1 MLMNLDA
8 MSKEVKPVP
17 EGFHTLT
24 PHIVVKNADDA
35 LDFYAN
41 AFGAVTER
49 IQRTPDGKVMHA
61 AVRIGDSMLL
71 LNEEFPQ
78 WGVVGPETLEG
89 TPVTIHMY
97 CTNVDAAWERAR
109 KAGCRIGMELQ
120 NTVWGDRYGM
130 LLDPFGHHWAMAQ
143 RIEDLTPEQI
153 AEASRRAVGGEPHLG
168 GSPAQ

>member
-1 MLMNLDA
+1 MLLNLTA
-8 MSKEVKPVP
+8 MSKDVNPVP

-35 LDFYAN
+35 MDFYAN
-41 AFGAVTER
+41 AFGAITES
-49 IQRTPDGKVMHA
+49 IQRTPEGKVMHA
-61 AVRIGDSMLL
+61 TLRVGDSKLM

-97 CTNVDAAWERAR
+97 CANVDAAWERAC
-109 KAGCRIGMELQ
+109 KAGCRIGMEIQ
-120 NTVWGDRYGM
+120 NTFWGDRYGM
-130 LLDPFGHHWAMAQ
+130 LLDPFGHHWALAQ

-153 AEASRRAVGGEPHLG
+153 AEASRHAVGGEPHPG
-168 GSPAQ
+168 GGPAQ

>member
-1 MLMNLDA
+1 MNLNA
-8 MSKEVKPVP
+8 MSNEVKPVP

-41 AFGAVTER
+41 AFGAIAER

-89 TPVTIHMY
+89 TPV
-97 CTNVDAAWERAR
+97 DR
-109 KAGCRIGMELQ
+109 KS
-120 NTVWGDRYGM
+120 V
-130 LLDPFGHHWAMAQ
+130 
-143 RIEDLTPEQI
+143 
-153 AEASRRAVGGEPHLG
+153 V
-168 GSPAQ
+168 